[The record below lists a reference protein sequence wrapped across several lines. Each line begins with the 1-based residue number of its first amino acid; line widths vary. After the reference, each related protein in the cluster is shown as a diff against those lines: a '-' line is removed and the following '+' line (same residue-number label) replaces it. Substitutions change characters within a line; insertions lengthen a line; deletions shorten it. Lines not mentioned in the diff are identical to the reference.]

1 MQIYRIDKWLKK
13 AMIVLRRFFNRMQ
26 IRKEKKVFVIGFNK
40 SASSSLH
47 VLFESLGRPSYHGV
61 KWRNHDDLK
70 FLREYDCFSDGR
82 PRDLS
87 ELDRLFPGSK
97 FILNVRDLQGWVYSR
112 LSHIERGKEQGK
124 AAKRVYKPSTKWDTT
139 EDAISSWIRE
149 RNNYHLF
156 VLSYFSDRPDD
167 LLIVNFVR
175 DEFAATKV
183 CEFLGY
189 RGEYQRPQKNV
200 NPSKERSPKHVEM
213 LNTCLVALGIPDQE
227 LSYDIYCPS
236 LEDKA
241 TQAQFPPDSNML
253 K

>member
-1 MQIYRIDKWLKK
+1 MPIYQIYNTLRK

-40 SASSSLH
+40 SASTSLH
-47 VLFESLGRPSYHGV
+47 ALFESLGRPSYHGV
-61 KWRNHDDLK
+61 KWRSHDDLK

-82 PRDLS
+82 PRDLT

-97 FILNVRDLQGWVYSR
+97 FILNVRDLQDWIYSR
-112 LSHIERGKEQGK
+112 LSHIERGK
-124 AAKRVYKPSTKWDTT
+124 AAKGAKKPAAKWDAT

-156 VLSYFSDRPDD
+156 VLSYFADRPGD
-167 LLIVNFVR
+167 LLVVNFVR

-183 CEFLGY
+183 CRFLGY
-189 RGEYQRPQKNV
+189 RGKYQRPKRNV
-200 NPSKERSPKHVEM
+200 NPSKERPPKHVEM
-213 LNTCLVALGIPDQE
+213 LNNCLVALGIPDQE

-236 LEDKA
+236 LETKA
-241 TQAQFPPDSNML
+241 TQPRFPPDSNML
-253 K
+253 QKV